1 MGTDINITAR
11 RLHGGIRWTAD
22 SVQNLTIFGIFI
34 ILCLI
39 GVVFEPQKFLMR
51 QNITNIFVSSSSIIM
66 VAAPVTLVLISG
78 NLDLSVGGVGAMG
91 GVLFGLMTHYG
102 MNIPLAMFL
111 AIMCGAACGFLSGL
125 SISALALPSFIISLA
140 FKYIGRGIALIGANG
155 AVVFGIPKAVDRIS
169 LTLFGWLPL
178 PMVYA
183 IVVTLIFMFIQS
195 RTIFGNMCYATGA
208 NLKAAKLSG
217 ISDKVTITGVFSLA
231 GLMAAFAGIVLTS
244 RVIAADSGNFP
255 SLESDCIIAAVL
267 GGTDINGGSG
277 TVFGMLIG
285 ALFITVLT
293 NIMNMQG
300 ITEYLQ
306 NVVKGLVLI
315 LAIFLNRAI
324 KTRVRV

>member
-1 MGTDINITAR
+1 MGSKINVTTL
-11 RLHGGIRWTAD
+11 RLRGLHWTAD
-22 SVQNLTIFGIFI
+22 GVQNLTIFGIFI
-34 ILCLI
+34 ALCI
-39 GVVFEPQKFLMR
+39 VGIMFEPQKFLMR

-66 VAAPVTLVLISG
+66 VAAPITLVLMSG

-102 MNIPLAMFL
+102 MNIPLAMLL
-111 AIMCGAACGFLSGL
+111 AIMCGGACGFLSGL

-155 AVVFGIPKAVDRIS
+155 AVVFGIPKEVENIS

-183 IVVTLIFMFIQS
+183 IVVVLIFMFIQS
-195 RTIFGNMCYATGA
+195 RTVFGSMCYVTGA

-217 ISDKVTITGVFSLA
+217 ISDKVTVTGVFSLA
-231 GLMAAFAGIVLTS
+231 GIMAAFAGIVLTS

-293 NIMNMQG
+293 NILNMQG
-300 ITEYLQ
+300 ITQYLQ
-306 NVVKGLVLI
+306 NVVKGIVLI
-315 LAIFLNRAI
+315 LAISLNYII
-324 KTRVRV
+324 KKRIRV

>member
-1 MGTDINITAR
+1 MGNELKLNSNLIQR
-11 RLHGGIRWTAD
+11 IRWTSD
-22 SVQNLTIFGIFI
+22 SAQNLTIFTIFI
-34 ILCLI
+34 VLCII
-39 GVVFEPQKFLMR
+39 GVFFEPEKFLMR

-91 GVLFGLMTHYG
+91 GVVFGLLTRYG
-102 MNIPLAMFL
+102 MDIPLALIL
-111 AIMCGAACGFLSGL
+111 AICCGGACGFLSGY

-155 AVVFGIPKAVDRIS
+155 AVVFGIPKDVDKIS
-169 LTLFGWLPL
+169 VTLFGWLPL
-178 PMVYA
+178 PMLYA
-183 IVVTLIFMFIQS
+183 ILTTIIFMFIQS
-195 RTIFGNMCYATGA
+195 RTVFGSMCYAMGA
-208 NLKAAKLSG
+208 NPKAAKLSG
-217 ISDKVTITGVFSLA
+217 ISAKLTITGVFTLA
-231 GLMAAFAGIVLTS
+231 GVMAAFAGIVMTS

-267 GGTDINGGSG
+267 GGTNINGGSG

-300 ITEYLQ
+300 ITIYLQ
-306 NVVKGLVLI
+306 NVVKGIVLI
-315 LAIFLNRAI
+315 LAISLNYVIRN
-324 KTRVRV
+324 RVRV

>member
-1 MGTDINITAR
+1 MGNELRAR
-11 RLHGGIRWTAD
+11 SNLLHRIRWTSD
-22 SVQNLTIFGIFI
+22 SAQNLTIFIIFVVLCIIGII
-34 ILCLI
+34 
-39 GVVFEPQKFLMR
+39 FEPQKFLMR

-91 GVLFGLMTHYG
+91 GVVFGLLTHYG
-102 MNIPLAMFL
+102 MSIPLAFFL
-111 AIMCGAACGFLSGL
+111 AIMCGAACGFLSGY
-125 SISALALPSFIISLA
+125 SISALVLPSFIISLA

-155 AVVFGIPKAVDRIS
+155 AVVFGIPKAVDRLSI
-169 LTLFGWLPL
+169 TLFGWLPL

-183 IVVTLIFMFIQS
+183 IVTTLIFMFIQS
-195 RTIFGNMCYATGA
+195 RTVFGSMCYAMGA
-208 NLKAAKLSG
+208 NQKAAKLSG
-217 ISDKVTITGVFSLA
+217 INAKLTITGVFTLA
-231 GLMAAFAGIVLTS
+231 GIMAAFAGIVMTS

-255 SLESDCIIAAVL
+255 TLESDCIIAAVL

-300 ITEYLQ
+300 ITIYLQ
-306 NVVKGLVLI
+306 NVVKGVVLI
-315 LAIFLNRAI
+315 LAIFLNHIIRN
-324 KTRVRV
+324 RVRV